1 MHRWTSWQNIGL
13 IYARS
18 ESRSEAK
25 ASRWMLGLTGFFER
39 AIGYL
44 QAEVFITAEIFYF
57 GVLIGKGD

>member
-1 MHRWTSWQNIGL
+1 MHRWTGWQNIGL

-18 ESRSEAK
+18 QSRSEAK

-44 QAEVFITAEIFYF
+44 QAEVFITA
-57 GVLIGKGD
+57 